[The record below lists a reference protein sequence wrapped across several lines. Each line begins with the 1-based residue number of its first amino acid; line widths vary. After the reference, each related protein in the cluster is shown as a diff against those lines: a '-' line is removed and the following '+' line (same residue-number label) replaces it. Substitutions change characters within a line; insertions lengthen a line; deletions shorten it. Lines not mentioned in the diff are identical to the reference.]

1 MALYVFSISS
11 EIEKLLRVTNHPVHI
26 VDQDQK
32 LSPTAL
38 IPFCEF
44 SGDMSVMGVKI
55 DQFDVPVCNSFRPKI
70 VKNQLCY
77 EVDPN
82 KYQKY
87 LNEDSKLTLKL
98 FIDQKED
105 REIDID
111 GETEKGRHQKEIFC
125 IFMT

>member
-1 MALYVFSISS
+1 MKHVSRLFMSGSKKIQ
-11 EIEKLLRVTNHPVHI
+11 KQTNNPVHI
-26 VDQDQK
+26 IDEDK
-32 LSPTAL
+32 ELYETAL
-38 IPFCEF
+38 IPFCQF
-44 SGDMSVMGVKI
+44 SENMSVMGVKI

>member
-98 FIDQKED
+98 FIDQNED

>member
-44 SGDMSVMGVKI
+44 SGDMSIMGVKI

-98 FIDQKED
+98 FIDQNED